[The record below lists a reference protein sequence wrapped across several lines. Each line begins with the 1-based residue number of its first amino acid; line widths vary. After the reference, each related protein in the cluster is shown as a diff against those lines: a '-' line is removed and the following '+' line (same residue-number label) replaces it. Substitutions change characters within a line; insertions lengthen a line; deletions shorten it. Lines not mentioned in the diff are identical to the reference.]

1 MVGTESADI
10 NFEQKIS
17 ELFTST
23 QVQLTKQDNL
33 NTRDRGDTQ
42 RIPPG
47 GTPGYAVFNLRYG
60 YQLSEALLLTLALEN
75 VTDEEYRIHGS
86 GQNEPGINF
95 VFGASM
101 TF

>member
-1 MVGTESADI
+1 M
-10 NFEQKIS
+10 
-17 ELFTST
+17 
-23 QVQLTKQDNL
+23 

-47 GTPGYAVFNLRYG
+47 GTPGYAVFNLKYG
-60 YQLSEALLLTLALEN
+60 HQLTEALLLTLALEN

-95 VFGASM
+95 IFGASM